1 MADEDQ
7 IQDFVD
13 RLSNEPDL
21 CNEFR
26 DTPAEVVER
35 HGIDLT
41 DEQRAKLEGED
52 WSDVSDD
59 ELVERLSARGA
70 AAWL

>member
-7 IQDFVD
+7 VEEFVEQ
-13 RLSNEPDL
+13 LSSDSYL
-21 CNEFR
+21 RDEFR
-26 DTPAEVVER
+26 ESPADVVER
-35 HGIDLT
+35 HGIELS

-59 ELVERLSARGA
+59 ELIERLSTRGA
-70 AAWL
+70 AAWF

>member
-13 RLSNEPDL
+13 RLGNEPAL
-21 CNEFR
+21 CSEFR
-26 DTPAEVVER
+26 ESPSEVVER
-35 HGIDLT
+35 HGIELN

-59 ELVERLSARGA
+59 ELVERLSARGE
-70 AAWL
+70 AAWF

>member
-7 IQDFVD
+7 IQELVD

-21 CNEFR
+21 CSEFR
-26 DTPAEVVER
+26 ESPSEVVER
-35 HGIDLT
+35 HGIELT

-52 WSDVSDD
+52 WSDVSDE
-59 ELVERLSARGA
+59 ELVDRLSARGA